1 MLKRLIRTLD
11 DSVHC
16 RTLSEKLKYV
26 VLRSLIPRL
35 YKSYR
40 TTDKHGH
47 MYDMMN
53 VASVIERHIILT
65 GVWEPHTTGW
75 IEDSLSAGEVVW
87 DIGAHIGYDSLL
99 AGKLVGETGKVI
111 AFEPHPVIAAQL
123 RNNIA
128 LNGYKQI
135 EVIEACVVS
144 EPDLKEVTLYFPD
157 AKTLHSGM
165 SSLVTPNSSEGN
177 DRSANDVRCL
187 GVYLPEMLSEGKIP
201 KPHLIKIDVEGFEA
215 AVIRSLKEFFS
226 NLDGPLSVIVEVRA
240 KVDAKPEPIALLEQ
254 FGNFKVIDRTT
265 GQPKPE
271 SSVEYD
277 VLMRNH

>member
-16 RTLSEKLKYV
+16 RTRSEKLKYV

-99 AGKLVGETGKVI
+99 AGKLVGETGKVDC
-111 AFEPHPVIAAQL
+111 PMN
-123 RNNIA
+123 R
-128 LNGYKQI
+128 
-135 EVIEACVVS
+135 
-144 EPDLKEVTLYFPD
+144 
-157 AKTLHSGM
+157 LH
-165 SSLVTPNSSEGN
+165 
-177 DRSANDVRCL
+177 
-187 GVYLPEMLSEGKIP
+187 
-201 KPHLIKIDVEGFEA
+201 
-215 AVIRSLKEFFS
+215 IRSGS
-226 NLDGPLSVIVEVRA
+226 
-240 KVDAKPEPIALLEQ
+240 
-254 FGNFKVIDRTT
+254 
-265 GQPKPE
+265 
-271 SSVEYD
+271 
-277 VLMRNH
+277 